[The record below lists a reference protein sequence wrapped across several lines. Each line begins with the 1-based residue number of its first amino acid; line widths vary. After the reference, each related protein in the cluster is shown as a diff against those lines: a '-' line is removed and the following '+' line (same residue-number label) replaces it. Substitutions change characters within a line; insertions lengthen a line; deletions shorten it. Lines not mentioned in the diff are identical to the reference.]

1 MISALAALA
10 FTAVAP
16 DMLPDMIVWDRYLL
30 GAYVDVTF
38 SSEPPSGRKA
48 LRFPT
53 TTANKGYGPLELRGA
68 TVRGSV
74 QDVNQRIY
82 RTDNTW
88 WERLAGTFIYHSNHS
103 HLHFEDWTQF
113 RLKQYLPGG
122 GVGPTLRVGAKTS
135 FCIIE
140 TTVYNSSLPGFNGPY
155 GPYGCGQLQGQRP
168 GRADTYGATLSGQ
181 YIDIVGL
188 PDGKYWLEG
197 EVDPNNNVLEKDE
210 TNNVTRVL
218 VNIGTVPG
226 ATPDRF
232 EENDSKA
239 QVDGRTEAAVNS
251 PNLGLVNATRVLAD
265 LSMDDTEDWF
275 KFRIHG
281 TATAGDYV
289 RIESPYHSG
298 QNLHLHLL
306 DAGGNVLTSVTDT
319 VSIKQISLQG
329 RGPGTFYVRVVRNS
343 GANPNYML
351 TIEPDGNLPPQITVN
366 RPLAGYQ
373 LVEHAWET
381 VFVEWSSNDPEND
394 PKFVAL
400 FTDQDGIINGNEV
413 PIDGYQSLLGSDL
426 QANVNTAQ
434 IEMGTYYIVAR
445 ATDGGAYSWSRSP
458 GTFKIYYKGDVN
470 WSGALDWSDYD
481 IAVKAF
487 RHNNATP
494 DQRTILDMDR
504 NGVFDIQDLRI
515 MKGLLDG

>member
-1 MISALAALA
+1 MIAALAALA
-10 FTAVAP
+10 VGAIAP

-38 SSEPPSGRKA
+38 SSEPPSGRRA

-53 TTANKGYGPLELRGA
+53 TTANKGDGPLELRGS
-68 TVRGSV
+68 TVNGGV
-74 QDVNQRIY
+74 QDVLQRIY

-88 WERLAGTFIYHSNHS
+88 WQRLAGTFIYHSNHS
-103 HLHFEDWTQF
+103 HVHFEDWTQF

-122 GVGPTLRVGAKTS
+122 GVGGTLRVGEKTS

-218 VNIGTVPG
+218 VNIGAVPG
-226 ATPDRF
+226 ATPDRY
-232 EENDSKA
+232 EENDSRA
-239 QVDGRTEAAVNS
+239 QVDGRTEAGINS
-251 PNLGLVNATRVLAD
+251 PNLGLVNSSRVLAD

-275 KFRIHG
+275 KFRLHG
-281 TATAGDYV
+281 TAGAGDYI
-289 RIESPYHSG
+289 RIESPYHTG
-298 QNLHLHLL
+298 QNLNLYLL

-329 RGPGTFYVRVVRNS
+329 RGPGTFYVRVARSS

-351 TIEPDGNLPPQITVN
+351 TIEPDGNLPPQLTLTSPV
-366 RPLAGYQ
+366 AGTI
-373 LVEHAWET
+373 LVEHAWE
-381 VFVEWSSNDPEND
+381 VVPVRWLSNDPEGD
-394 PKFVAL
+394 PKVVSL
-400 FTDQDGIINGNEV
+400 FLDQDGILNGNETA
-413 PIDGYQSLLGSDL
+413 IDGYQGLRGSDL
-426 QANVNTAQ
+426 EANVNTAQ
-434 IEMGTYYIVAR
+434 IEMGTYYIAGR
-445 ATDGGAYSWSRSP
+445 ASDGGAYGWSMSP
-458 GTFKIYYKGDVN
+458 GQFRIYHKGDVN
-470 WSGALDWSDYD
+470 SSGALDWNDYD
-481 IAVKAF
+481 MAYKAW
-487 RHNNATP
+487 RHNNASAEW
-494 DQRTILDMDR
+494 RIILDMDR
-504 NGVFDIQDLRI
+504 DGDFDINDLRL
-515 MKGLLDG
+515 MKAQLDE